1 MIAPNKILRVPE
13 LSGGSKPKMLSSIRP
28 RNKLTYLFLGLVVLL
43 LAPAD
48 ASQRSRYESTRRSHR
63 DNVPIRRS
71 AYQAE
76 VHAGK
81 VAKAK
86 WRKDAENLW
95 SANTTWTCIEPRCPE
110 PVRNLGDKCPTH
122 NDQHQPTIT
131 CSNSFCQNT
140 AIYKDDMCR
149 ACYRVSKRKT
159 TKTCSNCSST
169 MIYKNGMCRSCYR
182 DSKRK
187 TNVTK
192 QCKECDGYFK
202 TLYMDGMCEDCYNKS
217 HSPTCSE
224 QGCHTPV
231 ETQGLKCQ
239 QHRTPTCN
247 FWSCSKTVK
256 RWGDKCPEHSKKF
269 TPKPYKCLNYY
280 TKCRNKVKTRD
291 TLCSSCSSNPSPNP
305 EPEPLPDNTRECKER
320 HCQNPVPFENT
331 YYCNGCKCTTP
342 SCEYSRVRGTK
353 LCRGC
358 TSKYNPAP
366 GPVEPNPKPTK
377 KYHCSNF
384 RICRNE
390 VAMWKLNE
398 GGLCDDCFHSSKF
411 GGGYKRPTNPTP
423 THYSGNSR
431 SNNRRS
437 RGPQGMASLNNGGYA
452 TINQRFSA
460 NAAGRNIGGRGPF
473 KNFGSGGRILRS
485 YGRRLTEDSVTPSER
500 FLHRRRLASHR
511 DSPVLR
517 QLMDEIEQVKQN

>member
-1 MIAPNKILRVPE
+1 
-13 LSGGSKPKMLSSIRP
+13 
-28 RNKLTYLFLGLVVLL
+28 
-43 LAPAD
+43 
-48 ASQRSRYESTRRSHR
+48 
-63 DNVPIRRS
+63 
-71 AYQAE
+71 
-76 VHAGK
+76 
-81 VAKAK
+81 
-86 WRKDAENLW
+86 
-95 SANTTWTCIEPRCPE
+95 
-110 PVRNLGDKCPTH
+110 
-122 NDQHQPTIT
+122 
-131 CSNSFCQNT
+131 
-140 AIYKDDMCR
+140 
-149 ACYRVSKRKT
+149 
-159 TKTCSNCSST
+159 
-169 MIYKNGMCRSCYR
+169 
-182 DSKRK
+182 
-187 TNVTK
+187 
-192 QCKECDGYFK
+192 
-202 TLYMDGMCEDCYNKS
+202 
-217 HSPTCSE
+217 
-224 QGCHTPV
+224 
-231 ETQGLKCQ
+231 
-239 QHRTPTCN
+239 
-247 FWSCSKTVK
+247 
-256 RWGDKCPEHSKKF
+256 
-269 TPKPYKCLNYY
+269 
-280 TKCRNKVKTRD
+280 
-291 TLCSSCSSNPSPNP
+291 LCSSCSSNPSPIP

-411 GGGYKRPTNPTP
+411 GGGYKRLTNPKP

-517 QLMDEIEQVKQN
+517 QLMDEIEQAKQN